1 MSKNKDTEINEVQ
14 ELFQKLIVSKV
25 ISSIEPLV
33 NDVKTE
39 TGDTREII
47 SGLLKKNTGILSA
60 NISDINDQLEKNTA
74 KQYDELKSQVASYKS
89 EMDNIKSMISASSN
103 FMVKK
108 INTIAPDIG
117 KTYKDTYDEL
127 SSVIN
132 DKSDEIVKKQED
144 SIKPLEEG
152 INQVNISLQGFQ
164 ETRKIENETLINDLK
179 TYLDNSIL
187 EKMEEKKYEIIS
199 ELGIQSKKIEEEN
212 KKNFKILYCILV
224 INIVISFISLFI

>member
-108 INTIAPDIG
+108 INTIAPDID
-117 KTYKDTYDEL
+117 KTYKDTYDKL

-132 DKSDEIVKKQED
+132 DKSDEILKKQED

-179 TYLDNSIL
+179 TYLDNSIS

-224 INIVISFISLFI
+224 INIVISLISLFI

>member
-74 KQYDELKSQVASYKS
+74 KQYDELKSQVTSYKS

-108 INTIAPDIG
+108 INTIAPDID
-117 KTYKDTYDEL
+117 KTYKDTYDKL

-132 DKSDEIVKKQED
+132 DKSDEILKKQED

-179 TYLDNSIL
+179 TYLDNSIS

-224 INIVISFISLFI
+224 INIVISLISLFI

>member
-74 KQYDELKSQVASYKS
+74 KQYDELKSQVTSYKS

-108 INTIAPDIG
+108 INTIAPDID
-117 KTYKDTYDEL
+117 KTYKDTYDKL

-132 DKSDEIVKKQED
+132 DKSDEILKKQED

-179 TYLDNSIL
+179 TYLDNSIS

>member
-74 KQYDELKSQVASYKS
+74 KQYDELKSQVTSYKS

-108 INTIAPDIG
+108 INTIAPDID
-117 KTYKDTYDEL
+117 KTYKDTYDKL

-132 DKSDEIVKKQED
+132 DKSDEILKKQED

-179 TYLDNSIL
+179 TYLDNSIS

-199 ELGIQSKKIEEEN
+199 ELGIQLKKTEEEN

-224 INIVISFISLFI
+224 INIVISLISLFI